1 MITNN
6 DIKNLR
12 LAHSL
17 TLQQMS
23 RAIFVEDS
31 TLSNYEAGR
40 RTPSLDMLEKI
51 ANVFG
56 CTVDFTLIQKK
67 GTAKNKDFYK
77 EKSYDEI
84 MNLSVEDLTDYIFI
98 TQNDE
103 MISKIC
109 DISINIIKSLEL
121 STLKD
126 LLKNTLSNSRRD
138 VVYFM
143 LNNLYSGVELDIS
156 LLIEETYEYLKL
168 EENIPREIADK
179 VCYIDFDLYGDVWR
193 DELLSDNSRLLDINK
208 EDLGVDHEFI
218 FNSEVNPLIYNA
230 QSIDVL
236 EYLRE
241 NPVVQI
247 KY

>member
-1 MITNN
+1 MITN
-6 DIKNLR
+6 KNIRDLR
-12 LAHSL
+12 EAHNL
-17 TLQQMS
+17 TQLQMA
-23 RAIFVEDS
+23 RAIFVEES
-31 TLSNYEAGR
+31 TLANYEAGR
-40 RTPSLDMLEKI
+40 RTPNMDTLEKI

-98 TQNDE
+98 TQSDE
-103 MISKIC
+103 IISKIC

-156 LLIEETYEYLKL
+156 LLIEETYEYFKL
-168 EENIPREIADK
+168 EENIPRNIVDK
-179 VCYIDFDLYGDVWR
+179 VCYIDFDLYGDIWR
-193 DELLSDNSRLLDINK
+193 GELLSDNSRLLDVNK

-218 FNSEVNPLIYNA
+218 FNTEFNPLIYNA

>member
-1 MITNN
+1 MITGM
-6 DIKNLR
+6 DIRDKR
-12 LAHSL
+12 KAHNL
-17 TLQQMS
+17 TLEQLG
-23 RAIFVEDS
+23 RAIFAETS
-31 TLSNYEAGR
+31 TIANYEAGR
-40 RTPSLDMLEKI
+40 RTPSVDTLEKI

-77 EKSYDEI
+77 EKSYDEV

-98 TQNDE
+98 TQNEE

-109 DISINIIKSLEL
+109 DISINVIKSLEL

-193 DELLSDNSRLLDINK
+193 DKLLSDNSRLLDINK

-241 NPVVQI
+241 NPIVQI

>member
-1 MITNN
+1 MIRNN

-23 RAIFVEDS
+23 RAIFVEDN

-56 CTVDFTLIQKK
+56 CTVDFTLIQK
-67 GTAKNKDFYK
+67 
-77 EKSYDEI
+77 
-84 MNLSVEDLTDYIFI
+84 
-98 TQNDE
+98 
-103 MISKIC
+103 
-109 DISINIIKSLEL
+109 
-121 STLKD
+121 
-126 LLKNTLSNSRRD
+126 
-138 VVYFM
+138 
-143 LNNLYSGVELDIS
+143 
-156 LLIEETYEYLKL
+156 LIEETYEYLKL
-168 EENIPREIADK
+168 EENIPRDVADK
-179 VCYIDFDLYGDVWR
+179 VCYIDFDLYGDIWR

-218 FNSEVNPLIYNA
+218 FDTEFNPLIYNA
-230 QSIDVL
+230 QSMDVL

-241 NPVVQI
+241 NPIVQI